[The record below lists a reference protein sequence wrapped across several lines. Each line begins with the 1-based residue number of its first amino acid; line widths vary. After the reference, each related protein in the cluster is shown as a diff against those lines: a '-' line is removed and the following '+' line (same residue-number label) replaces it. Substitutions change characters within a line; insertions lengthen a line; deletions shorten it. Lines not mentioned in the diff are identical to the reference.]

1 MHCIKENRIK
11 ENLSKMQKLTI
22 DRIHVHLFHTCN
34 QLIMGYFIK
43 QFLSINL
50 QFGHD
55 LYAP

>member
-34 QLIMGYFIK
+34 QLIMGYFIE

-50 QFGHD
+50 
-55 LYAP
+55 